1 MNFVKKA
8 EKLLFAEAVLCV
20 LVWVFWRLGADLEI
34 LVLCGGMIQLGIL
47 LYGLFIIVR
56 PLRRMAELLEELEE
70 SGCSEER
77 IHGEEERLP
86 FIKQIYSL
94 MNQYAA
100 ARTVKNSA
108 QILNKQ
114 TELTALQSQINPHFL
129 YNTLESIRGQA
140 LVDDNLKK
148 SNMTAMLAILVVM
161 IIIASIISPYFL
173 DIYNLQ
179 SVLRDLAFIGMIG
192 IAQSLLLLVGELDL
206 SVGKMACLC
215 GILTG
220 MLMVNVGL
228 NPWLCLVIG
237 LILGLIFGFINGMII
252 TRLRLNSMVA
262 TIGMQGVY
270 GGITL
275 VITKGKAVT
284 GIPADTQ
291 VLGKQSLG
299 PVPIPF
305 IICVAVLILILF
317 MVKKTKTGRYIYAI
331 GNSKEA
337 AKILGIKVDR
347 IRVMIYSIVGLISA
361 LAGLLYVC
369 RLGSA
374 QTAIG
379 EDWPMNSIAASVI
392 GGVSL
397 TGGVGNPVGAL
408 IGAAVITII
417 QNIIVLFGVNSYWQS
432 AVSGIVVVIAISF
445 SSISDIVRENRQKRI
460 KLN

>member
-1 MNFVKKA
+1 MNREKA
-8 EKLLFAEAVLCV
+8 KQKSGNAV
-20 LVWVFWRLGADLEI
+20 F
-34 LVLCGGMIQLGIL
+34 
-47 LYGLFIIVR
+47 
-56 PLRRMAELLEELEE
+56 
-70 SGCSEER
+70 
-77 IHGEEERLP
+77 
-86 FIKQIYSL
+86 
-94 MNQYAA
+94 
-100 ARTVKNSA
+100 SA
-108 QILNKQ
+108 
-114 TELTALQSQINPHFL
+114 
-129 YNTLESIRGQA
+129 
-140 LVDDNLKK
+140 LKK
-148 SNMTAMLAILVVM
+148 SNMTAMAAILVVM
-161 IIIASIISPYFL
+161 IIIASIVSPYFL
-173 DIYNLQ
+173 NVYNLQ

-206 SVGKMACLC
+206 SVGKIACLC
-215 GILTG
+215 GILSG
-220 MLMVNVGL
+220 MMMVNAGV
-228 NPWLCLVIG
+228 NPWLALLVG
-237 LILGLIFGFINGMII
+237 LVLGVVFGFVNGMII

-270 GGITL
+270 GGVNL

-284 GIPADTQ
+284 GIPSEVQ
-291 VLGKQSLG
+291 FLGKKSLG
-299 PVPIPF
+299 PIPIPF
-305 IICVAVLILILF
+305 IICVIVLIVILF
-317 MVKKTKTGRYIYAI
+317 LVKKTKTGRYIYAI

-397 TGGVGNPVGAL
+397 TGGVGNPAGAL

-432 AVSGIVVVIAISF
+432 AVSGIVVVLAISF
-445 SSISDIVRENRQKRI
+445 SSISDIVRENRQRRI